1 MNHLE
6 YVRQGALSGQP
17 VEPPSAAPNCSFRD
31 VSDHIAVERQNPNH
45 APRMRGSI
53 SGPGHFS
60 HPNSGNWKPPH
71 NNSNVFNSNAFPAG
85 MELSSSDRQL
95 HYASNGQIFPPKRT
109 MYLPD
114 SNSPDQMEQHFG
126 MVPNDGG
133 NAAGTE
139 FDHNFQDFSRK
150 PNRVNP
156 SPNRCLEKP
165 FLRQGQQ
172 KTGQMSRPGVSNS
185 CSLSPHG
192 ETPQDELGRTGERQV
207 DTVQATSVCNKL
219 WTELQSAMGARER
232 AIKAQEARV
241 MQISNQK
248 AAITEEKKVVVAM
261 RNEVIALREQTK
273 AERLKMEDEANEA
286 RAEKEVMERF
296 STDIAVQ
303 LAELRQTQRQLEK
316 DKAALEV
323 QKAEL
328 EERKKTLEEWEHK
341 LLEKESSLAAIET
354 KKTSKKLMDSASC
367 EKSSPLYQPGAEN
380 FDVEDGLQTLNN
392 RTKVSP
398 ILVHEGDDGI
408 PTTHVC
414 KVIADTVEETLPTS
428 QGLSVIENPREEGDG
443 QIKIAM
449 VKTEAM
455 QSDTATGG
463 GIQSCCEGKTGM
475 DGNDGDGEEDVSML
489 NMEKWKFEHGFLTP
503 KREMQPQDL
512 ALDVYLPLR
521 KKTTAQKQESERL
534 GGRPLSYDP
543 TFKRS
548 ELSIEA
554 ALQEDAPGLL
564 EKLKEKGLLE
574 DMHVY
579 GDAWANDPEE
589 VELSNPEFGDLQS
602 VIGKLWG
609 STSGVGKDLA
619 VPKGQGNTSMP
630 RYCLACLVTL
640 IEQTKS
646 LRRRKWP
653 VEWGWC
659 RRLRSF
665 LFVFEKHNRI
675 VLERP
680 EYGFATYFFELVQS
694 LPVRWQVKRLVTVMS
709 VASSGRAALLEN
721 RQLEVGR
728 DLSTEEAAVLE
739 DYGWNPSSGLGSLLN
754 FCHRVVHDHSR
765 GDTTELAT
773 EWKIKIGKL
782 LMDGYDHGSIVKT
795 LPRKLQQTVPDDLG
809 MIECSV
815 VKEEIGL

>member
-85 MELSSSDRQL
+85 MELSSSDRHL

-303 LAELRQTQRQLEK
+303 
-316 DKAALEV
+316 
-323 QKAEL
+323 
-328 EERKKTLEEWEHK
+328 
-341 LLEKESSLAAIET
+341 
-354 KKTSKKLMDSASC
+354 
-367 EKSSPLYQPGAEN
+367 
-380 FDVEDGLQTLNN
+380 
-392 RTKVSP
+392 
-398 ILVHEGDDGI
+398 
-408 PTTHVC
+408 
-414 KVIADTVEETLPTS
+414 
-428 QGLSVIENPREEGDG
+428 
-443 QIKIAM
+443 
-449 VKTEAM
+449 
-455 QSDTATGG
+455 
-463 GIQSCCEGKTGM
+463 
-475 DGNDGDGEEDVSML
+475 
-489 NMEKWKFEHGFLTP
+489 
-503 KREMQPQDL
+503 
-512 ALDVYLPLR
+512 
-521 KKTTAQKQESERL
+521 
-534 GGRPLSYDP
+534 
-543 TFKRS
+543 
-548 ELSIEA
+548 
-554 ALQEDAPGLL
+554 
-564 EKLKEKGLLE
+564 
-574 DMHVY
+574 
-579 GDAWANDPEE
+579 
-589 VELSNPEFGDLQS
+589 
-602 VIGKLWG
+602 
-609 STSGVGKDLA
+609 
-619 VPKGQGNTSMP
+619 
-630 RYCLACLVTL
+630 VT
-640 IEQTKS
+640 
-646 LRRRKWP
+646 
-653 VEWGWC
+653 
-659 RRLRSF
+659 
-665 LFVFEKHNRI
+665 
-675 VLERP
+675 
-680 EYGFATYFFELVQS
+680 
-694 LPVRWQVKRLVTVMS
+694 
-709 VASSGRAALLEN
+709 
-721 RQLEVGR
+721 
-728 DLSTEEAAVLE
+728 
-739 DYGWNPSSGLGSLLN
+739 
-754 FCHRVVHDHSR
+754 
-765 GDTTELAT
+765 
-773 EWKIKIGKL
+773 
-782 LMDGYDHGSIVKT
+782 
-795 LPRKLQQTVPDDLG
+795 
-809 MIECSV
+809 
-815 VKEEIGL
+815 